1 MKAIVYT
8 SNTGT
13 TKEYAELLSDKLSL
27 PYYSLDEIKYKV
39 KPGSK
44 IIYLG
49 WIMASGVK
57 GYKKVVKDYDVRAVC
72 AVGMGATGTQVK
84 EVRTKNKIPSSI
96 PIFTLQGGFD
106 VKKLHGI
113 YKIMMTIMVKTAGK
127 GLAEKSDRTP
137 EEDDMLDMMLH
148 GGERVKAENLST
160 VLEWYRRNRC
170 SS

>member
-84 EVRTKNKIPSSI
+84 EVRTKNKISSSI
-96 PIFTLQGGFD
+96 PVFTLQGGFD

-127 GLAEKSDRTP
+127 GLANKQDRTQ
-137 EEDDMLDMMLH
+137 EEDQMLEMMLH
-148 GGERVKAENLST
+148 GGKYVDEKI
-160 VLEWYRRNRC
+160 
-170 SS
+170 

>member
-1 MKAIVYT
+1 MEAIVYT

-13 TKEYAELLSDKLSL
+13 TKEYAKLLSDKLSL
-27 PYYSLDEIKYKV
+27 PYYSLDEIEHKV
-39 KPGSK
+39 KPGGK

-57 GYKKVVKDYDVRAVC
+57 GYKKAIKDYDVCAVG

-84 EVRTKNKIPSSI
+84 EVRTKSSI
-96 PIFTLQGGFD
+96 PVFTLQGGFD

-127 GLAEKSDRTP
+127 GLANKQDRTQ
-137 EEDDMLDMMLH
+137 EEDQMLEMMLH
-148 GGERVKAENLST
+148 GGKYVDEKNLKAILD
-160 VLEWYRRNRC
+160 WYGKRGE
-170 SS
+170 